1 METEKEIEDV
11 VNKYAVRAHHF
22 GMTGEEGYYSPLWIN
37 MYIHSMDMFE
47 ENPKPN
53 MTQEEKNKYIELNS
67 RKFEE
72 DSRKWI

>member
-11 VNKYAVRAHHF
+11 V
-22 GMTGEEGYYSPLWIN
+22 
-37 MYIHSMDMFE
+37 
-47 ENPKPN
+47 
-53 MTQEEKNKYIELNS
+53 NKYIELNS